1 MSLAKVDTCHRLRTA
16 VALENPDFT
25 ESAWGPDRKARA
37 SRTEHLWDTF
47 CMLSPGGG
55 GECGE
60 TGVNQET
67 WVLAPQKERA

>member
-37 SRTEHLWDTF
+37 SRMEHLRDILWV
-47 CMLSPGGG
+47 G
-55 GECGE
+55 GERGE

-67 WVLAPQKERA
+67 WVLAPQKERG